1 VRLAI
6 AILLVTTVATFA
18 SDEMPVDAALV
29 DEQPEILNIHC
40 SKGGVV
46 IRSFEFVQLF
56 ASRRSF
62 LSVIYA
68 DGDHQHY
75 AALYGLI
82 CEIVPIEAPSAS

>member
-1 VRLAI
+1 VIVL
-6 AILLVTTVATFA
+6 LLVTTVATFA
-18 SDEMPVDAALV
+18 SDETPNDNGPATL
-29 DEQPEILNIHC
+29 QPEICHVHC

-82 CEIVPIEAPSAS
+82 CEIVPIETPSAS